1 MREQAVSANSGES
14 FRRGAARRSLPP
26 AVVRELSQQ
35 DDSRAWRGVAE
46 LLLSIA
52 GFMTIALE
60 VWHPLVIF
68 ACMILIATRQQ
79 ACFVIAHDAA
89 HYRLFSNR
97 ALNDLMGRFFGM
109 IVGISMP
116 AYRVVHRLHHNH
128 LYGPQDPDIPIHA
141 GYPRGRDYLFRK
153 LTRDLLGLTAFKTY
167 RYFFGNPAIN
177 TDQGTGEG
185 SRPLDDTSP
194 RLRAAARA
202 DRWWVLG
209 FHVVAPVLALAGGFF
224 VEYLLLWAL
233 PLVTFLQPLLRLRAI
248 CEHGAVRDTT
258 SPLQAARTNVGPPLL
273 MWLFFPC
280 NVHFHVEHHMYP
292 AIPFYNLPAAHRA
305 MRAHGLAAEAEVRTV
320 TDTLHLVLADPLTE
334 PAQA

>member
-1 MREQAVSANSGES
+1 MREQTATADSGEA
-14 FRRGAARRSLPP
+14 FRRGMTRRSLPP
-26 AVVRELSQQ
+26 AVVKELTRQ
-35 DDSRAWRGVAE
+35 DDTRAWRGVAE

-52 GFMTIALE
+52 GFMAIALL

-68 ACMILIATRQQ
+68 VCMILIATRQQ

-97 ALNDLMGRFFGM
+97 ALNDLVGRFFGM

-128 LYGPQDPDIPIHA
+128 LYEPQDPDIPIHA

-177 TDQGTGEG
+177 TDQGTGKG

-194 RLRAAARA
+194 RLRTAARA

-209 FHVVAPVLALAGGFF
+209 FHVTAPALALAGGFF
-224 VEYLLLWAL
+224 TEYLLLWAL

-248 CEHGAVRDTT
+248 CEHGAVPDTA
-258 SPLQAARTNVGPPLL
+258 SPLRAARTNIGHPVL

-305 MRAHGLAAEAEVRTV
+305 MRAHGLAAEAEVRALG
-320 TDTLHLVLADPLTE
+320 DTLRRVMADPARKS
-334 PAQA
+334 AQA

>member
-1 MREQAVSANSGES
+1 MREAETVTAGET
-14 FRRGAARRSLPP
+14 FRRGTERRSLPP
-26 AVVRELSQQ
+26 SVVKELTRQ
-35 DDSRAWRGVAE
+35 DDAKAWQGIAE
-46 LLLSIA
+46 LVLSII
-52 GFMTIALE
+52 GFMTIALLF
-60 VWHPLVIF
+60 WHPLVIF
-68 ACMILIATRQQ
+68 GCMILIATRQQ

-89 HYRLFSNR
+89 HYRLFGRR
-97 ALNDLMGRFFGM
+97 ALNEMVGRFFGM

-167 RYFFGNPAIN
+167 SYFFGNPAIN
-177 TDQGTGEG
+177 TEHGVSTG

-209 FHVVAPVLALAGGFF
+209 FHVTAPLVALAGGFF

-248 CEHGAVRDTT
+248 CEHGAVPDTA
-258 SPLQAARTNVGPPLL
+258 SPLRAARTNIGQPLIL
-273 MWLFFPC
+273 WLFFPC
-280 NVHFHVEHHMYP
+280 NVNFHVEHHMYP

-305 MRAHGLAAEAEVRTV
+305 MRAHGLVAEAEVRDV
-320 TDTLHLVLADPLTE
+320 WDTLRRVMADPAPE